1 MSDTILLYH
10 NPRCSKSRAA
20 LEWLQRHYPDV
31 LEVIDYQ
38 KQPPSREQLAQVLS
52 WLGLDDARGMMRRQ
66 DALFAELGLDQPQY
80 DNAAL
85 IDAMHRH
92 PALIE
97 RPLAVYRQRAAIGRP
112 LDNIIA
118 LFD

>member
-1 MSDTILLYH
+1 MSDTVLLYH

-20 LEWLQRHYPDV
+20 LEWLEQHSPAPVR
-31 LEVIDYQ
+31 VIDYQ
-38 KQPPSREQLAQVLS
+38 KQPPSEAELAVLLAR
-52 WLGLDDARGMMRRQ
+52 LGLADAAHMMRRQ
-66 DALFAELGLDQPQY
+66 DSLFAELGLNGA

-85 IDAMHRH
+85 IRAMHRH

-97 RPLAVYRQRAAIGRP
+97 RPIAVYRQRAAIGRP
-112 LDNIIA
+112 LDNIAA